1 MKKLNYFTS
10 LLILGIAALA
20 STELT
25 CLPKDSLEIKKS
37 ELVINE
43 GFDILYTKILE
54 YWFAFPLKGDEKS
67 IINEYSLPK
76 PRHFAPPRIIK
87 FP

>member
-1 MKKLNYFTS
+1 MKELNCFTS
-10 LLILGIAALA
+10 LLIFGIAALT
-20 STELT
+20 STEII

-37 ELVINE
+37 ELVIND
-43 GFDILYTKILE
+43 GFDIFYTKSLE

-67 IINEYSLPK
+67 IKNEYSIPK